1 MVAVA
6 LLTAVA
12 VDLAYQARVSI
23 HIAANGRDELRAQA
37 LARGAVALGRL
48 VLHFQTK
55 LDEAAGRGQ
64 ALAGAVTGG
73 PAPAST
79 MPRPQLW
86 KMVPVDSLLVTNLFG
101 GGGGSGEDRPKAG
114 GKGAASGQGAP
125 PGRGSG
131 TSPAPARPEGPAPGS
146 VDPDGHF
153 QALLDDEDRKI
164 NLQFEGTGDL
174 PGARVAAFMALVEE
188 RRWDFLFDRE
198 DANGQRTSR
207 TDLAVHLNDWVDEDQ
222 VQSSWTGNL
231 QKPFEPGFGDENFAY
246 DRGAERY
253 KAKNA
258 RFDSLDELF
267 LVTGIS
273 DAFMAAF
280 GDRLT
285 VYLSRDSRMNVNA
298 SDPQELLRN
307 ARIMADPQQQ
317 PILSDPTFAERLQK
331 SVRELSMGGFMSLT
345 PYQFAQVLEG
355 MGLSVNAIYRQ
366 ANNVDQRGGFT
377 DKSRVF
383 RVRGVAT
390 VGQVEKAVEAV
401 VTFDP
406 AQSAQLGRLLHWRE
420 E

>member
-12 VDLAYQARVSI
+12 VDIAYQARVSI

-37 LARGAVALGRL
+37 LARGSVALGRL
-48 VLHFQTK
+48 VLHFQNQ

-73 PAPAST
+73 PAAASS

-86 KMVPVDSLLVTNLFG
+86 KMVPIDSLLVANLFG
-101 GGGGSGEDRPKAG
+101 GGGEDRPKAG
-114 GKGAASGQGAP
+114 GKGGATGQGAP
-125 PGRGSG
+125 AGHDAG
-131 TSPAPARPEGPAPGS
+131 TSPAPARPEGPGPGS
-146 VDPDGHF
+146 VDTDGHF

-164 NLQFEGTGDL
+164 SVQFDSVGETL
-174 PGARVAAFMALVEE
+174 AAQVASYLALVEE
-188 RRWDFLFDRE
+188 RHWDFLFDRE
-198 DANGQRTSR
+198 DAGGQRTSR
-207 TDLAVHLNDWVDEDQ
+207 TDLMVHLQDWVDADQ
-222 VQSSWTGNL
+222 VQASWTGNP

-246 DRGAERY
+246 DRGPERY

-267 LVTGIS
+267 LVTGVS

-285 VYLSRDSRMNVNA
+285 VYLDKNAKMNVNA
-298 SDPQELLRN
+298 SDPQELLRR
-307 ARIMADPQQQ
+307 ATVMADPKLQ

-331 SVRELSMGGFMSLT
+331 SVRELSMGGFVSIT
-345 PYQFAQVLEG
+345 SVQFAQILQA
-355 MGLSVNAIYRQ
+355 MGLSVNASYRQ
-366 ANNVDQRGGFT
+366 ANVDQKGGFT
-377 DKSRVF
+377 DRSRVF

-401 VTFDP
+401 VTFDSAQAP
-406 AQSAQLGRLLHWRE
+406 AQAAQLGRLLHWRE